1 MNGLGPAGETPG
13 GRMLASAMEDHAI
26 DLSKFIR
33 PGDGVVW
40 GQACSEPLTLTEAF
54 VAQRERFSGASVF
67 LGVSYAGTVRAEHA
81 DHLRLLSYCGAGHN
95 RKLADAGL
103 LDICPFPYSQLDGLI
118 RSGRLRVDVVLVQV
132 SPANERGE
140 YSLGISVEYLGAALK
155 TARAVIAE
163 VNDQVPWTYTTPL
176 LTEKDFS
183 HVVRSSRPIVP
194 LPYGAPGE
202 VELAIGRNAA
212 EFIPDRSVLEFG
224 LGSLPDAILA
234 ALGAR
239 RDLGIHSGLLC
250 DGVAR
255 LMQSGA
261 VTNAHKSIDR
271 GVTVGGVM
279 FGTRLLLDFAHRN
292 PSINIRATDYTHSP
306 QTLGRID
313 NFVAVNSAV
322 EVDLTGQVNAEIAG
336 GSYVGAVGG
345 ALDFIRAA
353 NASQGGA
360 SLICLPASVG
370 SRASRIV
377 AKLSGPVATPR
388 SEAGIFVT
396 EHGTA
401 DLRGVPLGRRPA
413 KMIAIAHP
421 AFRESLER
429 EAHAAGLLRGA

>member
-1 MNGLGPAGETPG
+1 
-13 GRMLASAMEDHAI
+13 MLASDMENQAL

-33 PGDGVVW
+33 PGDGVMW

-54 VAQRERFSGASVF
+54 VAQRDAYPGASVF
-67 LGVSYAGTVRAEHA
+67 LGVSYAGTVKAEHA
-81 DHLRLLSYCGAGHN
+81 DKLRLLSYCGAGHN
-95 RKLADAGL
+95 RRLADAGL
-103 LDICPFPYSQLDGLI
+103 LDICPFPYSQMDGLI
-118 RSGRLRVDVVLVQV
+118 RAGRLKADVVLVQV
-132 SPANERGE
+132 SPPNDKGE
-140 YSLGISVEYLGAALK
+140 YSLGLSVEYLGAALK
-155 TARAVIAE
+155 TARVVIAE
-163 VNDQVPWTYTTPL
+163 VNDQVPWTHTTPL
-176 LTEKDFS
+176 LTAGDFA
-183 HVVRSSRPIVP
+183 HVIHSSRPIVQ

-234 ALGAR
+234 ALGDR

-250 DGVAR
+250 NGVAK

-261 VTNAHKSIDR
+261 ITNAYKSIDR
-271 GVTVGGVM
+271 GVTVAGVM
-279 FGTRLLLDFAHRN
+279 FGTKLLFDFAHKN
-292 PSINIRATDYTHSP
+292 PAISLRATDYTHSP
-306 QTLGRID
+306 QVLGRID

-353 NASQGGA
+353 NASPGGA

-370 SRASRIV
+370 TKASRIV
-377 AKLSGPVATPR
+377 AKISGPVATPR

-401 DLRGVPLGRRPA
+401 DLRGVPLGERPA

-429 EAHAAGLLRGA
+429 EAREAGLIRGK